1 MSLPEIVTREQWLA
15 ARLELL
21 AREKEATRQRDA
33 LNADRRRMPM
43 VHVDKDYVFEG
54 PGGSVRLLDMFAGKR
69 QLVLQHV
76 MFDPAWTDA
85 CPGCT
90 AKLDEINDGLL
101 RHLAARETAVVAVSR
116 APLAKLEDYR
126 VRRGWTFPWYSSF
139 GNDFNYDY
147 AVTIDPAKGATQYN
161 YRGETELRA
170 AGLNWIVDEP
180 REMPG
185 VSCFLRDGDRVFHTY
200 STFGRGTEP
209 EAYSILDLTAL
220 GRQEEWEEPK
230 GRAPIAHPGRPFFES
245 APVAVA
251 EPVAASGA
259 SRALL
264 TIAQKASCC

>member
-43 VHVDKDYVFEG
+43 VRVDKDYVFEG

-69 QLVLQHV
+69 QFVLQHV

-90 AKLDEINDGLL
+90 AGLDEINDGLL
-101 RHLAARETAVVAVSR
+101 RHLAARETAFAAVSR

-147 AVTIDPAKGATQYN
+147 AITIDPSKGAMQYN

-185 VSCFLRDGDRVFHTY
+185 VSCFLRDGDQVFHTY

-209 EAYSILDLTAL
+209 GAYSILDLTAL

-230 GRAPIAHPGRPFFES
+230 GRAPIAHPDQPFFEP

-264 TIAQKASCC
+264 TLAQKASCC